1 GAGSRYPRKPQVP
14 EPARPDAG
22 AAKPDKPDGEIV
34 AVPEEEHV
42 EDVTMASDDR
52 EPEPAGEAREM
63 QAEDAEPWWAR
74 LRRMLVVPV
83 WDAAGAPLP
92 ATLVAAP
99 AVPPADTGCGEHYPA
114 VAESRSARWPALRAA
129 TVEGAKA
136 RGLSGTGTTE
146 EERVRFQQEGF
157 ALIAATAGRSRVVV
171 STGVAQDL
179 KVEGRGKRGTLV
191 PISHAVL
198 VAGLKK
204 LAEQQLRRTSGSP
217 ETPDGMIISGPSDL
231 KMSLA
236 KYASPYPGAEFSEV
250 CGKRPRPGHGE
261 GNSSDEIAAAHVSGD
276 PETLHSSTSSFTQEL
291 PALLDDL
298 HDSTR
303 QLHNRVFRLRTEYET
318 RMQLICTEIF
328 TLKHWLCEIFSGLA
342 ENSGISLGIH
352 SQPPGPPTLGP

>member
-236 KYASPYPGAEFSEV
+236 KYASPYPGAEFSE
-250 CGKRPRPGHGE
+250 GIQRLFILQPHRSPK
-261 GNSSDEIAAAHVSGD
+261 N
-276 PETLHSSTSSFTQEL
+276 FQ
-291 PALLDDL
+291 
-298 HDSTR
+298 
-303 QLHNRVFRLRTEYET
+303 VFRLRTEYET